1 MSDSESAEQ
10 VRADGIDISFD
21 LSGHTGRN
29 RLSMFALKP
38 APVQVSWIGY
48 PATTGLTAMDYYL
61 VDKHFAPQGLLDDQF
76 TEKLVRLPAVVTFE
90 PESRSPERTEEQTS
104 ELQSLMRISYAVFCL
119 KKKKYKCIISKTQKH
134 E

>member
-1 MSDSESAEQ
+1 MSDIELAEQ
-10 VRADGIDISFD
+10 IRADGIDILFD

-90 PESRSPERTEEQTS
+90 PESRSPEITELPALTAGHVTFGSFNRLDRKSTRLTS
-104 ELQSLMRISYAVFCL
+104 S
-119 KKKKYKCIISKTQKH
+119 H
-134 E
+134 